1 MTDELVL
8 TAREGAVA
16 TVTVNRPTVLNA
28 LNAETVASLTAVLG
42 GLAHDVDVRCVV
54 LTGAGDRAFIA
65 GADINEIAGLTP
77 VEARA
82 MSDAGHRLCALI
94 EDLGKPVI
102 AAVNGFALGGGCELA
117 MACTLR
123 IAAAT
128 AKLGQPEIG
137 LGIIPGFGGTQRLP
151 RLVGRGRGLELLLT
165 GASITAD
172 EAWRIGLVNR
182 VVPPEALADE
192 VNRLAATLARQ
203 APAAVRL
210 MLETTHRGLDM
221 SLGEASVYEA
231 MAFGLV
237 NGTDDAREG
246 TRAFLEK
253 RQPRFV
259 GH

>member
-1 MTDELVL
+1 MTAESVL
-8 TAREGAVA
+8 MAREGAVA

-77 VEARA
+77 VGARA

-128 AKLGQPEIG
+128 ATLGQPEIG
-137 LGIIPGFGGTQRLP
+137 LGLIPGFGGTQRLP

-192 VNRLAATLARQ
+192 VSQLAATLARQ

-210 MLETTHRGLDM
+210 IRETTHRGLDM
-221 SLGEASVYEA
+221 SLREASVFEA
-231 MAFGLV
+231 TAFGLV

-253 RQPRFV
+253 RKPRFV